1 MMISALCIKR
11 PVFATVLSLM
21 VLLIGLMSYSRLT
34 VREYPN
40 IDEPVVTVD
49 TVYTGA
55 SAEIVES
62 RVTKPLEDSIAGIE
76 GVDVLSSIS
85 RSERSQIMVRF
96 RVERDADSAAADVR
110 DRVSRVRRRLPD
122 DIDEPVIA
130 KVEADANPI
139 IWLAFSSDRYNQ
151 MEMSDIAN
159 RIIKP
164 RLQTLPGAADARI
177 YGERR
182 YAMRIWLDRA
192 RLAAFGLT
200 PQDVEDAIAHQ
211 NVELPAGRIE
221 SRERE
226 FEVVAH
232 TDLADPAQFGAVV
245 VRQAATPDGYP
256 VRIRDVGR
264 VEIAPANLRSA
275 VRFMGRPAISLG
287 LIKQSTANP
296 LDLKRALVKMLPE
309 LEAELPEGMKM
320 SVTNDSTVFIERSIA
335 AVFSTVWE
343 AVLLVAAVCLFFL
356 RNWRAMLVPLVTI
369 PVSLVGAFTL
379 MFAFGFSVNT
389 LTLLALVL
397 AIGLVVDDA
406 IVVLENIFRHIEN
419 GMPPI
424 EAAFR
429 GAKEIGFA
437 VVAMTITLAAVY
449 APVAFMTGRTGK
461 LFIEFALTLSG
472 AVLVSG
478 FVALTLS
485 PMMCSRLLRHERKHG
500 ALYNAIE
507 TFLVWLV
514 EGYRGALT
522 RALGMRWAVLLA
534 FAAIAG
540 LAALLLG
547 QLKSELS
554 PVEDRGRIM
563 VQFSGPEG
571 ATIDYMTRY
580 AEKISDIFAATADAD
595 SYQVMAG
602 TPTVSQGRSFISFVD
617 WARRERSTAEIAAE
631 MQPRLRA
638 IAGINAFPIL
648 PPAFGQSPRTRPVSF
663 VITSSGPWDE
673 LARVTETMLDAMRAH
688 PGFVSPDTDLQLTKP
703 ELAVSVDRDKAA
715 DVGVSI
721 DVIGHTLETML
732 GGRQVTRYKKDAEQ
746 YDVIVQVDAGDR
758 ADPRDI
764 HDIFVRGKGGRMVAL
779 SNLVTIREMVSP
791 RELNHFGQRR
801 SVVITANLAPGF
813 ALGEALAW
821 LDATAGRVLPSGYS
835 TDYDG
840 MSREFRASSAS
851 LALTFVLALA
861 FIYLVL
867 SAQFE
872 SFLDPFIIMLTVPL
886 SMAGALGAL
895 WLTGG
900 TLNVYSQIGLVT
912 LIGLI
917 TKHGILII
925 EFANQLRA
933 AGEDM
938 FAAVTEAAVLRL
950 RPILMTTGAMVLGA
964 IPLALATGAGAESRQ
979 QIGWVIVGGLLL
991 GTFFTLFVVPTVY
1004 TLIARKRRARADAS
1018 PEETA
1023 MDISLR
1029 PLSTGAENLQAAR
1042 GGEALI
1048 AARARE
1054 EAQTPAPEQQAS
1066 APSAL
1071 VNISEAARNAVRAD
1085 ASAPAAPVNEIAAA
1099 AVRPPDPALRDEA
1112 VRPGRAGSGDAA
1124 VVAGQQDAARR
1135 YAENAALP
1143 AGQAEPSTVRVSA

>member
-1 MMISALCIKR
+1 MLISETCIKR
-11 PVFATVLSLM
+11 PVFATVLSLV
-21 VLLIGLMSYSRLT
+21 VLLIGVMSYSRLT

-40 IDEPVVTVD
+40 IDEPIVTVD

-62 RVTKPLEDSIAGIE
+62 RVTKPLEDSLAGIE
-76 GVDVLSSIS
+76 GVDVISSIS
-85 RSERSQIMVRF
+85 RSERSQITVRF
-96 RVERDADSAAADVR
+96 RIERNADSAAADVR
-110 DRVSRVRRRLPD
+110 DRVSRVRRQLPD

-139 IWLAFSSDRYNQ
+139 IWLAFSSDQ
-151 MEMSDIAN
+151 HSPLEMSDLAN

-182 YAMRIWLDRA
+182 YAMRIWLDRV
-192 RLAAFGLT
+192 RLAGFGLT
-200 PQDVEDAIAHQ
+200 AQDVENAITQQ

-221 SRERE
+221 SHERE

-232 TDLADPAQFGAVV
+232 TDLAEPAQFEAVV
-245 VRQAATPDGYP
+245 VRQAATPGGYP
-256 VRIRDVGR
+256 VRIRDLGR
-264 VEIAPANLRSA
+264 VEIAAVNERST
-275 VRFMGRPAISLG
+275 VHFMGRPAVSVG

-296 LDLKRALVKMLPE
+296 LDLKRALIKMLPE
-309 LEAELPEGMKM
+309 LEKELPEGMRM
-320 SVTNDSTVFIERSIA
+320 RVTNDSTIFIDRSIE
-335 AVFSTVWE
+335 AVFSTIWE

-419 GMPPI
+419 GMSRM
-424 EAAFR
+424 EAASR
-429 GAKEIGFA
+429 GAREIGFA
-437 VVAMTITLAAVY
+437 VVAMTLTLAAVY

-461 LFIEFALTLSG
+461 LFTEFALTLSG
-472 AVLVSG
+472 AVIVSG

-485 PMMCSRLLRHERKHG
+485 PMMCSRLLRHERGHG
-500 ALYNAIE
+500 VLYNAIE
-507 TFLVWLV
+507 KFLARIT
-514 EGYRGALT
+514 EAYRRALT
-522 RALGMRWAVLLA
+522 KMLGMRWVVLTAFAVVAGLAVLLL
-534 FAAIAG
+534 G
-540 LAALLLG
+540 LI
-547 QLKSELS
+547 KSELS

-563 VQFSGPEG
+563 VQFNGPEG

-580 AEKISDIFAATADAD
+580 AEEISDIFASTADVEG
-595 SYQVMAG
+595 YQVMAG
-602 TPTVSQGRSFISFVD
+602 SPTVSQGRSFVSFVD
-617 WARRERSTAEIAAE
+617 WSQRKRKTQDIAAE
-631 MQPRLRA
+631 LQPRLRA
-638 IAGINAFPIL
+638 ITGINAFTIL
-648 PPAFGQSPRTRPVSF
+648 PAAFGQSPRTRPVRF
-663 VITSSGPWDE
+663 VMTSSGSWDE
-673 LARVTETMLDAMRAH
+673 LARTTNAMLDAMREH
-688 PGFVSPDTDLQLTKP
+688 PGFISPDTDLQLTKP

-715 DVGVSI
+715 DLGVSI
-721 DVIGHTLETML
+721 DIIGHTLETML

-746 YDVIVQVDAGDR
+746 YDVIVQIGAGGR
-758 ADPRDI
+758 VDPRDI
-764 HDIFVRGKGGRMVAL
+764 HDIFVRGKSGQMVPL
-779 SNLVTIREMVSP
+779 SNLVTVQETVSP

-801 SVVITANLAPGF
+801 AVTITANLASGF

-821 LDATAGRVLPSGYS
+821 MDTTAARVMPSGTS

-840 MSREFRASSAS
+840 MSREYRTSSAS
-851 LALTFVLALA
+851 LALTFILALA

-872 SFLDPFIIMLTVPL
+872 SFIDPFIIMLTVPL
-886 SMAGALGAL
+886 SMAGALAAL
-895 WLTGG
+895 WLTNG

-925 EFANQLRA
+925 EFANQLRET
-933 AGEDM
+933 GKN
-938 FAAVTEAAVLRL
+938 AVESVIEAAVLRL

-964 IPLALATGAGAESRQ
+964 VPLALATGAGAESRQ

-1004 TLIARKRRARADAS
+1004 TLIARQHR
-1018 PEETA
+1018 
-1023 MDISLR
+1023 
-1029 PLSTGAENLQAAR
+1029 
-1042 GGEALI
+1042 
-1048 AARARE
+1048 
-1054 EAQTPAPEQQAS
+1054 
-1066 APSAL
+1066 
-1071 VNISEAARNAVRAD
+1071 
-1085 ASAPAAPVNEIAAA
+1085 
-1099 AVRPPDPALRDEA
+1099 
-1112 VRPGRAGSGDAA
+1112 
-1124 VVAGQQDAARR
+1124 VVAVTS
-1135 YAENAALP
+1135 AEVD
-1143 AGQAEPSTVRVSA
+1143 T